1 MHRNAHFCSL
11 SVSCDCFVVSN
22 ALCTRVLHCVFMLHG
37 CTMYSDYIITSCTQ
51 VVISPCT
58 LAVSLHCLLDCCIL
72 YSCYMVAPCTVVHRL
87 YRCTVYLF
95 VALCSWSLHHVLTLH
110 RWSCSGLFLYP
121 TIFTDVTDDMFI
133 AAEESFG
140 PVMII
145 SRFDDGS
152 ARTKQLSY

>member
-1 MHRNAHFCSL
+1 MRISAVTQFPVTAVCTVYT
-11 SVSCDCFVVSN
+11 SV
-22 ALCTRVLHCVFMLHG
+22 ALCIHV
-37 CTMYSDYIITSCTQ
+37 
-51 VVISPCT
+51 
-58 LAVSLHCLLDCCIL
+58 
-72 YSCYMVAPCTVVHRL
+72 MVAPCAQITLLHLVLKLSFHHVLWLCHCTVYLIVALCIHVTWLHHVHML
-87 YRCTVYLF
+87 YRCTVYLV
-95 VALCSWSLHHVLTLH
+95 VALCSRSLHHVLTLH

-152 ARTKQLSY
+152 ARTK